1 MSKTKQTRKVRKL
14 QSILIIDDD
23 EVNNFICSKIIEE
36 ERIANK
42 ITTTLGVNEAL
53 DYIKKGLN
61 KETSLPDLILLDLNM
76 PVLTGWDFLEEY
88 KKLAPELSKEIIL
101 VILSSSAFQDDIKK
115 AKSFKEVHAY
125 KTKPITK
132 QLLSDIR
139 EEFFERVQHHG

>member
-1 MSKTKQTRKVRKL
+1 VRKL

-42 ITTTLGVNEAL
+42 ITTTLGVDEAL
-53 DYIKKGLN
+53 EYINKGIR
-61 KETSLPDLILLDLNM
+61 KEASLPDLILLDLNM
-76 PVLTGWDFLEEY
+76 PVLTGWDFLDRY
-88 KKLAPELSKEIIL
+88 QKLERELHKEIVL

-115 AKSFKEVHAY
+115 AKTYKAVSAY

-132 QLLSDIR
+132 QLLTEIR
-139 EEFFERVQHHG
+139 MEYFEQVPQG

>member
-1 MSKTKQTRKVRKL
+1 VRKL

-36 ERIANK
+36 EQIANK
-42 ITTTLGVNEAL
+42 ITATLGVNEAL
-53 DYIKKGLN
+53 DFIHRGLSQ
-61 KETSLPDLILLDLNM
+61 ETSLPDLILLDLNM

-88 KKLAPELSKEIIL
+88 KKLVPQLNKEVIL

-115 AKSFKEVHAY
+115 AREYKEVNAY

-132 QLLSDIR
+132 QLLNDIKQ
-139 EEFFERVQHHG
+139 EYFEHVPQG